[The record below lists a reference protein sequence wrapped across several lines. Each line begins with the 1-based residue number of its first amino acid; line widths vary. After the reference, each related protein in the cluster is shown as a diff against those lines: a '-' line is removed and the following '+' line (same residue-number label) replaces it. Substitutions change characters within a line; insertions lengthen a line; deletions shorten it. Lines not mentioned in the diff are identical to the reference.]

1 MNTFLKNKGIII
13 ELTSLLDIIMIMLFW
28 VMLNISNSAQDVEKK
43 AQEKIDA
50 AQSKVVQ
57 AQQDAISQIEKARE
71 DAKEQIAQAEQ
82 RNKENNAAVVKM
94 QTALDGFSSGMM
106 VSVEMKYAGGK
117 DTLYISQNDGTPVSV
132 NIGDDLSADLVKAL
146 NSYGLDK
153 ESIILAAFIYDGD
166 KVLYR
171 DVNRVQE
178 VLSTVKGNY
187 KNLYFTHINTSK
199 SN

>member
-1 MNTFLKNKGIII
+1 MNTFRKNKGIII

-50 AQSKVVQ
+50 AESRVVQ
-57 AQQDAISQIEKARE
+57 AQQDASSRIEKARE
-71 DAKEQIAQAEQ
+71 DAMAQVAQAEE
-82 RNKENNAAVVKM
+82 RNKENTAAVVKM
-94 QTALDGFSSGMM
+94 QSALDGFNSGMM
-106 VSVEMKYAGGK
+106 VSIEMKYADSK
-117 DTLYISQNDGTPVSV
+117 DTLYISQNGGTPVSV
-132 NIGDDLSADLVKAL
+132 AIGDDLSKDIVNAL

-153 ESIILAAFIYDGD
+153 DSIILAAFIYDGD

-171 DVNRVQE
+171 DVNRVQDI
-178 VLSTVKGNY
+178 LSTVKGNY
-187 KNLYFTHINTSK
+187 KNLYFTHINSSK